1 MELKRMLFKRFY
13 VNKKKPIAVGSIKKQ
28 IRNQY
33 ITWGAYMKVSV
44 ENYLLKQQ
52 VETAVSKLKLIS
64 EQEVDNYRKLDIDYV
79 ITILTNKPYGS
90 MPF

>member
-1 MELKRMLFKRFY
+1 
-13 VNKKKPIAVGSIKKQ
+13 
-28 IRNQY
+28 
-33 ITWGAYMKVSV
+33 MKVSV

>member
-1 MELKRMLFKRFY
+1 MLFKRFY

-28 IRNQY
+28 IRSQY
-33 ITWGAYMKVSV
+33 ITWGEYMEETT
-44 ENYLLKQQ
+44 ENQLLKKQ
-52 VETAVSKLKLIS
+52 VETAVSSLKLIS
-64 EQEVDNYRKLDIDYV
+64 AQEADNCRKLDIDYV